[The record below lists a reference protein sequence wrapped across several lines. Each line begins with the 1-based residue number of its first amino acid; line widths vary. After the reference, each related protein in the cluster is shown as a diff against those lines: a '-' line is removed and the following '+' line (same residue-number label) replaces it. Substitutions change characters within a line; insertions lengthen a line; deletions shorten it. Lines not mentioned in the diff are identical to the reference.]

1 MFDRFDYSSEQISK
15 YYQTAAKDLR
25 LAISAG
31 APELAFYACYNV
43 IVKIAMAVCAKN
55 NLRVKSRTGHHTE
68 LISKLAEY
76 LEDSEIEDTANKMRT
91 KRNRDLYDGGTTTS
105 LKEAE
110 VYILFCKKLVK
121 KADAYLFPDKLL

>member
-43 IVKIAMAVCAKN
+43 IVKTAMAVCAKN
-55 NLRVKSRTGHHTE
+55 NLRVKSRAGHHME

-76 LEDSEIEDTANKMRT
+76 LDDPEIEDVANKMRA
-91 KRNRDLYDGGTTTS
+91 KRNRDLYDGGTSTS
-105 LKEAE
+105 QREAE
-110 VYILFCKKLVK
+110 AYISFCKKLVK